1 MEVVMNK
8 YVGKQAYRNSA
19 VSAPRIEDAHGAIT
33 VCLDTLLHNLKIL
46 AEGPDHTSELYGKIT
61 SKCLTAIYILQTS
74 PNPFSPFE
82 HNQLS
87 GDGYVHIHA
96 SVKTS
101 FVVKMDIYNFAMEPV
116 LQTEFDRRQANTGSM
131 KWNGKDKNG
140 RLVDNGTY
148 FIRLEYDQKTKWIKL
163 IVIK

>member
-1 MEVVMNK
+1 MDSGGNNWQIYRTNFDSEKV
-8 YVGKQAYRNSA
+8 YAY
-19 VSAPRIEDAHGAIT
+19 
-33 VCLDTLLHNLKIL
+33 
-46 AEGPDHTSELYGKIT
+46 
-61 SKCLTAIYILQTS
+61 

-82 HNQLS
+82 HNQLA

-96 SVKTS
+96 GVRTS

-116 LQTEFDRRQANTGSM
+116 LETQFDRRDANTGSM

-148 FIRLEYDQKTKWIKL
+148 FIRLE
-163 IVIK
+163 